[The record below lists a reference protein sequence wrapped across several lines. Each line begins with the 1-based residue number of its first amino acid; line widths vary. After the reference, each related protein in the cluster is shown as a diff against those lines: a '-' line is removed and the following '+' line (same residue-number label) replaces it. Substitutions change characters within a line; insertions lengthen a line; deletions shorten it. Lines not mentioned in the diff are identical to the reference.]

1 MSRPAALR
9 RFAVACAALILALLP
24 AGGCGSSPAAEPS
37 PAKESRTWLIAD
49 DRPADDSAGLGGRA
63 AEAVLRTVSDLPQID
78 IRTVSE
84 DTERL
89 IARLL
94 AAEQLPDLLTVPAR
108 SLLREKILGSG
119 SVWAIDELSAE
130 LFDSIPEKIR
140 AAYADADGHLR
151 SLPGG
156 YQADGG
162 ALIASE
168 GVYIREEY
176 ASLLGDPAMDTPER
190 FCRALEQLTE
200 LMQDG
205 RLSGSGELV
214 PIVFGIEN
222 SGFAT
227 VEHFCGLMPV
237 YRDGGATFH
246 RIYSPQLTQVL
257 SFFDRLEPFCAYPIF
272 EEHSAERLEELL
284 QHNVFVYIGPSAP
297 IEAFGRRVPRAR
309 FKRIDP
315 PFADGGYLKAYSR
328 LGMYETFVSR
338 RTPRDEAA
346 RLLLTLS
353 SAEASRTF
361 MYGIEDEDW
370 VEANGT
376 VVPLRGTLERLQ
388 ADPAAALRQS
398 GIAAF
403 PFLSRDGVCVP
414 YLTAVTDRVRDITAE
429 ERVILPVDHT
439 GWHVRQMDRRLA
451 AYYAEVASAS
461 VSVQDILARVRAL
474 DDLREPLI
482 GG

>member
-24 AGGCGSSPAAEPS
+24 AGGCGSSPVAEPS

-376 VVPLRGTLERLQ
+376 VVPLRGTLDRLQ
-388 ADPAAALRQS
+388 TDLAAALRQS

-403 PFLSRDGVCVP
+403 PFLSRDGACVP

-439 GWHVRQMDRRLA
+439 VWPPTMPRWRPPVSACRISLPACAHSTTC
-451 AYYAEVASAS
+451 AS
-461 VSVQDILARVRAL
+461 R
-474 DDLREPLI
+474 
-482 GG
+482 

>member
-9 RFAVACAALILALLP
+9 RFAMACAALILALLP

-162 ALIASE
+162 GKDKNS
-168 GVYIREEY
+168 YIK
-176 ASLLGDPAMDTPER
+176 AKKSTISPER
-190 FCRALEQLTE
+190 
-200 LMQDG
+200 
-205 RLSGSGELV
+205 
-214 PIVFGIEN
+214 
-222 SGFAT
+222 
-227 VEHFCGLMPV
+227 
-237 YRDGGATFH
+237 
-246 RIYSPQLTQVL
+246 
-257 SFFDRLEPFCAYPIF
+257 
-272 EEHSAERLEELL
+272 
-284 QHNVFVYIGPSAP
+284 
-297 IEAFGRRVPRAR
+297 
-309 FKRIDP
+309 
-315 PFADGGYLKAYSR
+315 
-328 LGMYETFVSR
+328 
-338 RTPRDEAA
+338 
-346 RLLLTLS
+346 
-353 SAEASRTF
+353 
-361 MYGIEDEDW
+361 
-370 VEANGT
+370 
-376 VVPLRGTLERLQ
+376 
-388 ADPAAALRQS
+388 PAA
-398 GIAAF
+398 
-403 PFLSRDGVCVP
+403 V
-414 YLTAVTDRVRDITAE
+414 
-429 ERVILPVDHT
+429 
-439 GWHVRQMDRRLA
+439 
-451 AYYAEVASAS
+451 
-461 VSVQDILARVRAL
+461 
-474 DDLREPLI
+474 
-482 GG
+482 